1 MFAAHLEHGCG
12 GGVVRDQ
19 LPVDVA
25 SGEVNTSDQDLTLQ
39 IDALT
44 KHACGKNHI
53 RPDYDVA
60 PFADGMKV
68 FHVARF
74 VSTVL
79 PRGMEKWLQ
88 SYNREREKFA
98 DFVERYDT
106 VVSEARLVFPSSS

>member
-1 MFAAHLEHGCG
+1 MTNLDSRN
-12 GGVVRDQ
+12 VRSGRTHKL
-19 LPVDVA
+19 LPHV
-25 SGEVNTSDQDLTLQ
+25 T
-39 IDALT
+39 
-44 KHACGKNHI
+44 
-53 RPDYDVA
+53 RPDCDVA